1 MSGNMLW
8 TIYVWRILSIL
19 LIFRSM
25 VASSILLAINSGPKT
40 PCRLCR
46 LFLLWPRPPS
56 PYLPVPLPLSLRR
69 KQARLTPESPSL
81 QNWSI
86 NAQLVKK
93 MCSRMPRVVK
103 RWSALIS
110 VSQRWSRAKVIQ
122 NLWQVK
128 LENSTRS
135 CPSTTPSRVGQIWW
149 RRTILSQSLLLCWD
163 LLSLSRVN
171 KPWKQSQWTHWKLTT
186 FNMRLTTAWK
196 VFQLVFT
203 QRKNWRGWDEKEES
217 NRKSR

>member
-103 RWSALIS
+103 RWSALLS
-110 VSQRWSRAKVIQ
+110 VTQRWPRAKVIE

-135 CPSTTPSRVGQIWW
+135 CPSTTPSRVGHIWW

-171 KPWKQSQWTHWKLTT
+171 KPWKQSQWTHWKLT